1 MGRALLCG
9 GSKWSQAGAGAQA
22 TGTCSPPHAEAAHR
36 YGAWCCCPPPRVPLI
51 PWAAPEGGHGTRPL
65 LQEPGLRSAGY
76 VPGTAGGQD
85 TLLSAGLPSAGGSR
99 VVGPGHGY
107 VSLGWKGRAERMGWG
122 RQMGESRRQLSCA
135 ALKSDGRGGK
145 EEGREEP

>member
-1 MGRALLCG
+1 MLLP
-9 GSKWSQAGAGAQA
+9 S
-22 TGTCSPPHAEAAHR
+22 TTC
-36 YGAWCCCPPPRVPLI
+36 VPLT
-51 PWAAPEGGHGTRPL
+51 PWAAPEGGRGTRPL

-76 VPGTAGGQD
+76 ARHSGGGQD
-85 TLLSAGLPSAGGSR
+85 TLLSADIPSAGGSR

-107 VSLGWKGRAERMGWG
+107 VSLGWKGQAERMGWG

-135 ALKSDGRGGK
+135 APKSGGRGGK